1 MFQTTN
7 QFLDMIIPGFHVQ
20 FKQCDECQPLF
31 VISWSY
37 MRKIT
42 LRYLT
47 ISTENIIEH
56 GDLPIQHD
64 EFQ

>member
-47 ISTENIIEH
+47 ISTENII
-56 GDLPIQHD
+56 
-64 EFQ
+64 